1 MEEAKLAEV
10 EGIGQKFSSL
20 TLTTSTADD
29 EKALCDEVSG
39 CSTGIGRILGLV
51 LVGVVFSYT
60 KDVSSCSTGIGRLL
74 GFVFVAVEVAVNDWL
89 S

>member
-1 MEEAKLAEV
+1 MEEEKLAEV

-20 TLTTSTADD
+20 MLTTSTADD

-51 LVGVVFSYT
+51 LVGDEIPYT
-60 KDVSSCSTGIGRLL
+60 KDFSSCSTGIGRLP
-74 GFVFVAVEVAVNDWL
+74 GFVAVEVAVNDWL